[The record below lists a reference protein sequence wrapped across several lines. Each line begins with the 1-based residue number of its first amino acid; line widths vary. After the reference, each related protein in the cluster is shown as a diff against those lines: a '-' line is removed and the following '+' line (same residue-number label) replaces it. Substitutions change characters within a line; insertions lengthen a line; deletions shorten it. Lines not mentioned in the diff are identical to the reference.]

1 MGRLTFQ
8 PGDVEISAI
17 DLIDIDGKKNPISI
31 KNLIENVDIFES
43 IMSPVIFGSILIT
56 DAIKLRESYALVNKC
71 KIYFEFHL
79 PSGMTPTPL
88 RKFELLVTGIENEQ
102 PVNNGT
108 AQQYTLNLC
117 SIEILDN
124 SKQLFT
130 LPLTDKPINDYVLLI
145 MKDKLNTKKDIF
157 LAPSGTKGT
166 QNVSPNQVKPFQ
178 SIDFLRRKA
187 VSPKYKS
194 STFTFFENKMGFNFY
209 PIEYM
214 FERPEGKLQDALF
227 FYDSDVSTDVTN
239 INFRN
244 ILSYVHV
251 TQQSTAKLVQNG
263 ALKNTTRSLDLRTRT
278 SKEVVFDLTKEQD
291 NFKFMG
297 KNNMGFNSS
306 SFEVDFAKLSTTNYY
321 MIKSSSNP
329 ETYEDEKIGY
339 SKAFTELLTQ
349 NILRIMTWGDSM
361 LSAGYR
367 IDCRL
372 PAFSGLTGEA
382 GKPKSDMSKLV
393 SGEYLISSLRHMF
406 TRIQGRYRYFNS
418 MELIKG
424 SFGESGTV

>member
-1 MGRLTFQ
+1 MGNLSFQ
-8 PGDVEISAI
+8 PGDVEITAI
-17 DLIDIDGKKNPISI
+17 DLIDIDGKKRPVSI
-31 KNLIENVDIFES
+31 KNLIESVDIFES
-43 IMSPVIFGSILIT
+43 IMSPVICGSILVT

-108 AQQYTLNLC
+108 AQQYTLTLC

-124 SKQLFT
+124 SKQLYT
-130 LPLTDKPINDYVLLI
+130 IPLTGKLINDYVISI
-145 MKDKLNTKKDIF
+145 MKNQIKTKKDVF
-157 LAPSGTKGT
+157 VDPSGTKGT
-166 QNVSPNQVKPFQ
+166 QNLDVVQVKPFQ

-187 VSPKYKS
+187 VSAKYIS

-214 FERPEGKLQDALF
+214 FERPNGKLQDALF

-239 INFRN
+239 ISFRN
-244 ILSYVHV
+244 ILAYAHV

-263 ALKNTTRSLDLRTRT
+263 ALKNTTRSLDLKTRT
-278 SKEVVFDLTKEQD
+278 SKEVVFDISKEQD

-297 KNNMGFNSS
+297 KNNMGFNTS

-321 MIKSSSNP
+321 MIKSSNNP

-372 PAFSGLTGEA
+372 PAFGGLTSQS
-382 GKPKSDMSKLV
+382 GKPKSEMSKLV
-393 SGEYLISSLRHMF
+393 SGEYLISNLRHMF

-424 SFGESGTV
+424 SFGESGSV